1 MLVTSA
7 LALAVPLLAVA
18 CGGNTESGDDPNRDQ
33 IVAFVETVT
42 GAYASS
48 GSQALH
54 DYLSRD
60 AAEKCALG
68 ELLNAFA
75 NEPQPGGASR
85 VVKDIDVNGDSARV
99 TVVIPTAEGDRDQ
112 AWTLVREQESWRIDD
127 MPGLE
132 NCPR

>member
-1 MLVTSA
+1 MIVTSA

-18 CGGNTESGDDPNRDQ
+18 CGGNTKSGDDPNRDH
-33 IVAFVETVT
+33 IIAFVETVT

-48 GSQALH
+48 GPQALH

-68 ELLNAFA
+68 ELPNAFA
-75 NEPQPGGASR
+75 NEPEPAGSTR
-85 VVKDIDVNGDSARV
+85 VVEDIDVDGDSALV
-99 TVVIPTAEGDRDQ
+99 TVVVPTAEGDRDQ
-112 AWTLVREQESWRIDD
+112 TWTLVREQGSWRIDD

-132 NCPR
+132 NCPS